1 MVRWRL
7 RTPLPAGVS
16 LRERCE
22 ERVRELGLPTQGQL
36 TINGLCQY
44 LGRHLGKNIRL
55 LPLPLPQGSPD
66 GLWVH
71 TPDEDIILFESRQ
84 APIHQRHV
92 IMHELGHLICD
103 HDTAPVMTPEASRLL
118 LPSLNPA
125 LVQRVLGRDHTH
137 SEAELEAEQVGDLLS
152 AHVNSWTSQQEWH
165 VPPELVDLANRL
177 SALENPHLHPRE
189 I

>member
-1 MVRWRL
+1 M
-7 RTPLPAGVS
+7 S
-16 LRERCE
+16 LQERCE
-22 ERVRELGLPTQGQL
+22 ERVRELGLPAQGQL
-36 TINGLCQY
+36 TIATLCEH
-44 LGRHLGKNIRL
+44 LSRHLGKRIRL

-71 TPDEDIILFESRQ
+71 TPDEDVVLFESRQ

-125 LVQRVLGRDHTH
+125 LVQRILGRDHTH

-152 AHVNSWTSQQEWH
+152 TYVNSWALQQEWA

-177 SALENPHLHPRE
+177 SALESPRSHLKE
-189 I
+189 K